1 MLLDAR
7 VSGLIGFDDFVA
19 PTVQTA
25 PEDQV
30 VEGVGCQ
37 VLDQP
42 DPKVFKFADVLPIII
57 LPSLSYK
64 RRINKSLILNRSK
77 KQMKH

>member
-19 PTVQTA
+19 PPVQTA

-57 LPSLSYK
+57 FSSLSY
-64 RRINKSLILNRSK
+64 RRMFNKKSIEINR
-77 KQMKH
+77 